1 MEPRIVLAE
10 TLTEFPIYERCSI
23 LESLNRPA
31 DAELSLARARVEP
44 GVATAWHAVE
54 GITERYLVTSGRG
67 RVEVGD
73 LPPADVGPGD
83 VVLIPPGV
91 RQRIANVGDADLC
104 FYCICTP
111 PFEAH
116 RYVDLEG
123 EEPVRRDAR
132 TGRALDGEGAP

>member
-1 MEPRIVLAE
+1 MQPSIVHAKD
-10 TLTEFPIYERCSI
+10 LTEFPIYERCSI

-31 DAELSLARARVEP
+31 DEELSLARARVEP

-54 GITERYLVTSGRG
+54 GTTERYLVTSGQG

-73 LPPADVGPGD
+73 LPPAEVGPGD

-91 RQRIANVGDADLC
+91 RQRIANIGDEDLC

-111 PFEAH
+111 PFDASN
-116 RYVDLEG
+116 YIDLEG
-123 EEPVRRDAR
+123 DEPTRRDAI
-132 TGRALDGEGAP
+132 TGRELD